1 MKTFYMEEGT
11 MTREEKRQIE
21 REVALDK
28 KERIAKMMKQFEAN
42 AKKQEN
48 YYQQDGVK
56 SHLSSAKR
64 NAELA
69 EICKYALLGINS
81 II

>member
-1 MKTFYMEEGT
+1 

-42 AKKQEN
+42 AEKQEN

-56 SHLSSAKR
+56 SHLSAARR

>member
-1 MKTFYMEEGT
+1 
-11 MTREEKRQIE
+11 MTPAERKAAIK

-28 KERIAKMMKQFEAN
+28 KERIADLAKRYEAN
-42 AKKQEN
+42 AKKQEA

-56 SHLSSAKR
+56 SHLNAAKR

-81 II
+81 MI

>member
-1 MKTFYMEEGT
+1 MNKEY
-11 MTREEKRQIE
+11 KRQLE
-21 REVALDK
+21 REYALEK

-42 AKKQEN
+42 VQRQEN

-56 SHLSSAKR
+56 SHLSAAKR

>member
-1 MKTFYMEEGT
+1 
-11 MTREEKRQIE
+11 MTREEKDSLKKE
-21 REVALDK
+21 TALSK
-28 KERIAKMMKQFEAN
+28 KERIAKMAKQFEEN

-81 II
+81 LLY

>member
-1 MKTFYMEEGT
+1 
-11 MTREEKRQIE
+11 MTREEKRQLE
-21 REVALDK
+21 KETALSK
-28 KERIAKMMKQFEAN
+28 KERIAKMAKQYEEN

-56 SHLSSAKR
+56 SHLSAAKR

-81 II
+81 LLY

>member
-1 MKTFYMEEGT
+1 MNSKEMK
-11 MTREEKRQIE
+11 QIK
-21 REVALDK
+21 REVALER

-42 AKKQEN
+42 AEKQEN

-56 SHLSSAKR
+56 SHLSAAKR

>member
-1 MKTFYMEEGT
+1 
-11 MTREEKRQIE
+11 MTREEKRQFE
-21 REVALDK
+21 KETALSK
-28 KERIAKMMKQFEAN
+28 KERIAKMAKQFEEN

-56 SHLSSAKR
+56 SHLSAAKR

-81 II
+81 LLY

>member
-1 MKTFYMEEGT
+1 
-11 MTREEKRQIE
+11 MTREEKRQLE
-21 REVALDK
+21 KETALSK
-28 KERIAKMMKQFEAN
+28 KERIAKMAKQFEEN

-56 SHLSSAKR
+56 SHLSAAKR

-81 II
+81 LLY

>member
-1 MKTFYMEEGT
+1 

-21 REVALDK
+21 REFALDK

-42 AKKQEN
+42 AEKQEN

-56 SHLSSAKR
+56 SHLSAAKR

-69 EICKYALLGINS
+69 DICSWAIVGLQTKL
-81 II
+81 

>member
-1 MKTFYMEEGT
+1 
-11 MTREEKRQIE
+11 MTREEKRQLE
-21 REVALDK
+21 KETALSK
-28 KERIAKMMKQFEAN
+28 KERIAKMAKQFEEN

-81 II
+81 LLY